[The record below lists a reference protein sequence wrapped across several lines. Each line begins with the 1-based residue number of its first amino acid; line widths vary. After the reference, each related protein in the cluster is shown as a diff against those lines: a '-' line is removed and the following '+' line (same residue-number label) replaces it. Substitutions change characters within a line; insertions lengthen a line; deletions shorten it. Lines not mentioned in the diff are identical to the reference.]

1 MICLL
6 QTHKDKR
13 NSGDTDK
20 RKEEKP
26 TCQLTPRETHSTS
39 WYISFR
45 SFFYV
50 NRVKAEAGLCRA
62 NCSVGC
68 LPPAI
73 VAAPCLSGAPLA
85 PIPLIRA
92 LRLQRRRCFSRL
104 PPQTP
109 ERMGGLGDGL
119 SLSGGG
125 EGAGGTC
132 WAPGRGV
139 LGLQLAGERGA
150 GEEPTEGRERREAER
165 GCRFPSGGGL
175 FPTRAGPAAF
185 LCQGVLPAP

>member
-1 MICLL
+1 M
-6 QTHKDKR
+6 KR
-13 NSGDTDK
+13 RKNSPVNLHPG
-20 RKEEKP
+20 KP
-26 TCQLTPRETHSTS
+26 TLQVGIFLS
-39 WYISFR
+39 YL
-45 SFFYV
+45 FYV
-50 NRVKAEAGLCRA
+50 NRVKAEVGSCNA
-62 NCSVGC
+62 NCSFGC

-73 VAAPCLSGAPLA
+73 LAASCLSGAPLA
-85 PIPLIRA
+85 PIPLIPGSEVAAREMLLPPA
-92 LRLQRRRCFSRL
+92 

-109 ERMGGLGDGL
+109 ERMGGLGDDL

-125 EGAGGTC
+125 EGSGRTC
-132 WAPGRGV
+132 WAPSRGV